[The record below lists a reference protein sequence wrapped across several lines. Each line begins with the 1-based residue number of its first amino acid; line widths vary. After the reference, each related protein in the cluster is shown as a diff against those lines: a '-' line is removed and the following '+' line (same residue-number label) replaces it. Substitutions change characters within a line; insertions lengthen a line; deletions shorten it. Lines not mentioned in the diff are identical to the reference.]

1 MVDFSLKN
9 FDISEY
15 VLNHNLPETYFN
27 GET

>member
-1 MVDFSLKN
+1 MVDFPLKN

-27 GET
+27 G